1 MELQIVQFNKWSK
14 KEKKRK
20 EKKKKHPIC
29 IMEDQMFPDNTSPKV
44 IFQSFYLQATNVDLS
59 I

>member
-1 MELQIVQFNKWSK
+1 
-14 KEKKRK
+14 
-20 EKKKKHPIC
+20 
-29 IMEDQMFPDNTSPKV
+29 MEDQMFPDNTLPKV

>member
-1 MELQIVQFNKWSK
+1 MEFHIIQFNKWSK
-14 KEKKRK
+14 KDKNKKPK
-20 EKKKKHPIC
+20 NTC
-29 IMEDQMFPDNTSPKV
+29 IMEDQMFPDNTLPKV